1 MNYDVG
7 TWRATFFFRA
17 TFLGLI
23 DNAKIQP
30 QKRLVKYFG
39 IFISV
44 KTLS

>member
-1 MNYDVG
+1 M
-7 TWRATFFFRA
+7 
-17 TFLGLI
+17 GLCCFPD

-39 IFISV
+39 IFLSV